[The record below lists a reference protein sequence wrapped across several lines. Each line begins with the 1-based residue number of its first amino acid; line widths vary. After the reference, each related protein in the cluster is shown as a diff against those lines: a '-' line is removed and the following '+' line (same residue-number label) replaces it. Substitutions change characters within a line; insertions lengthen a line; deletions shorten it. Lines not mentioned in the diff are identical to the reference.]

1 MLDHTWRK
9 AHRSSQEGACV
20 EVRAVDG
27 AVEVRDSKDRSGTVL
42 AFGTAEWTAFLAG
55 ARRGDFD
62 R

>member
-1 MLDHTWRK
+1 MDECWRTSR
-9 AHRSSQEGACV
+9 RSGDNGACV

-27 AVEVRDSKDRSGTVL
+27 VVEVRDSKDRSGTVL
-42 AFGTAEWTAFLAG
+42 AFGPAEWTAFLAG